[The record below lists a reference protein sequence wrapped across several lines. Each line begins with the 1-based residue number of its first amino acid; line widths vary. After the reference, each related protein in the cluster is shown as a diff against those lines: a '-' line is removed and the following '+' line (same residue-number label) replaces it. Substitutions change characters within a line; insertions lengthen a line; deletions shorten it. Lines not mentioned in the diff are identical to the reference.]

1 MFLHNWINSAPQSFR
16 TPPEAWGSGLS
27 GKCRRAIA
35 RARFRLWRRQWN
47 KLTAPKFLSDAKL
60 LPQERFE
67 HPNLCLPPDDITLA
81 IAERL
86 WSGLLGKA
94 CAGLNS
100 KHRASGAEALS
111 ELRSGS
117 VSDRVRGAMRWA
129 GSGMP
134 EDAFLAMI
142 GSSSLPFNVLVAGL
156 REVYGDRVLG
166 YAGYL
171 NRWAK
176 KPMNPPSFE
185 THCIYMPNDMLL
197 AGDAPRATYE
207 LPEHSSAFR
216 MASHPKLG
224 RHVFVF
230 LGHMRY
236 TWQLDAFHRARRLW
250 AGGGIGTAKAC
261 A

>member
-16 TPPEAWGSGLS
+16 TPPEAWGSGLN

-67 HPNLCLPPDDITLA
+67 HPNLCLPPEDITLA

-100 KHRASGAEALS
+100 KHRASGAEVLS

-117 VSDRVRGAMRWA
+117 VSDRVREAMRWA
-129 GSGMP
+129 GSSMQ

-216 MASHPKLG
+216 MAYHPKLG

-236 TWQLDAFHRARRLW
+236 TWRLNAFHRARRLW
-250 AGGGIGTAKAC
+250 AGGEIGTAKAC